1 MLHPA
6 QHRRRR
12 HAGQRRHRIRI
23 AQLAHQSDHVGECVP
38 VQRLGRHPQEIGLI
52 EEQLQRPLRHLTL
65 TRQAAIAIK
74 RLAPPRQHQI
84 VDGRIGWPGIKGQNG
99 PRLLWPRIA
108 RIDPGDIAHP
118 AKVQKR
124 QRPLRPDP
132 LGTGEMK
139 ERGQRRAFAPQSYI
153 RAAEIPDHR
162 QAQTLGQG
170 RTLAQLMRAPPA
182 WLMRQRLPVKPHQRR
197 APELAQD
204 LQMRALDQ
212 RLRLFQILAR
222 PLPQSGGQNRLLLSG
237 IATIS
242 SWSKG
247 KNRLAIGLDH
257 GRINPIQRGPR
268 HRPQRPEALRLQ
280 HGLFL
285 CPPTAYTCRA
295 NQAGTSIMTYR
306 PKSDFLNVMMS
317 RGYLAD
323 CTDYQGLDEALSAG
337 TVTAY
342 IGYDATAKSL
352 HVGHLLN
359 IMMLRWLQKTGHRPI
374 TLMGGGTTKVGDPSF
389 RSDERPLL
397 SPAQIDENIAGMNR
411 VFARYL
417 AYGDGPQDAMML
429 NNAEWL
435 DGLNYLEFLRD
446 IGRHFSVNRMLS
458 FESVKSRLDREQSL
472 SFLEFNYMIL
482 QAYDFL
488 ELNRRHGCVLQ
499 MGGSDQWGNIVNG
512 IDLTRRVIDHEVFG
526 LTSPLL
532 TTSDGRKMGKSA
544 GGAVWLSGDM
554 LSPYEFWQFWRNT
567 TDADTGRFLKL
578 YTELPIEECDRLGAL
593 EGSEI
598 NAAKIILANAVTT
611 LLHGAEA
618 AAAAEATARE
628 VFERGG
634 VGDDLPTV
642 EVTAEEVS
650 EGISIVQLIVRAGL
664 AKSGKEAKR
673 LITENGARLDDEP
686 LTDAGLMIDAAALSS
701 PIKLSAGKKRHAL
714 VKLSD

>member
-1 MLHPA
+1 
-6 QHRRRR
+6 
-12 HAGQRRHRIRI
+12 
-23 AQLAHQSDHVGECVP
+23 
-38 VQRLGRHPQEIGLI
+38 
-52 EEQLQRPLRHLTL
+52 
-65 TRQAAIAIK
+65 
-74 RLAPPRQHQI
+74 
-84 VDGRIGWPGIKGQNG
+84 
-99 PRLLWPRIA
+99 
-108 RIDPGDIAHP
+108 
-118 AKVQKR
+118 
-124 QRPLRPDP
+124 
-132 LGTGEMK
+132 
-139 ERGQRRAFAPQSYI
+139 
-153 RAAEIPDHR
+153 
-162 QAQTLGQG
+162 
-170 RTLAQLMRAPPA
+170 
-182 WLMRQRLPVKPHQRR
+182 
-197 APELAQD
+197 
-204 LQMRALDQ
+204 
-212 RLRLFQILAR
+212 
-222 PLPQSGGQNRLLLSG
+222 
-237 IATIS
+237 
-242 SWSKG
+242 
-247 KNRLAIGLDH
+247 
-257 GRINPIQRGPR
+257 
-268 HRPQRPEALRLQ
+268 
-280 HGLFL
+280 
-285 CPPTAYTCRA
+285 
-295 NQAGTSIMTYR
+295 MTYR

-488 ELNRRHGCVLQ
+488 ELNRRYGCVLQ

-578 YTELPIEECDRLGAL
+578 YTELPIEECERLGAL

-598 NAAKIILANAVTT
+598 NAAKIILANEVTT

-686 LTDAGLMIDAAALSS
+686 LTDAGLMIDAAALQS